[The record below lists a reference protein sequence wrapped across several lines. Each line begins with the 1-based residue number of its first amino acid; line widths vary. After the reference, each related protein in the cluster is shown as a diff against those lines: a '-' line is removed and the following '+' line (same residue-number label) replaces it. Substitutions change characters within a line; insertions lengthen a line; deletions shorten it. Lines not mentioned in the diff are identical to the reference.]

1 MNEGAVLFADVSG
14 STKLYETVGDAVAH
28 STIETLITL
37 MRERTTASRGRVIKT
52 IGDEIMAV
60 FPAPNDAADA
70 AMEMQLGTGEMLPVG
85 GNKLGLRIGFHFGPL
100 VERDGDVFGDT
111 VNLAARLTELA
122 SKGQI
127 ITSRETRDQLSPL
140 LKNSSR
146 RLYAIPVKGKANEVE
161 LYEMLWQTNVE
172 ATQMATRTV
181 VRAKRTS
188 LRIKYHDVDIT
199 LSEERPALLM
209 GRDQSA
215 DLVIRDKMASR
226 SHGKIEQRLDKYVL
240 SDHSANGTFVT
251 VEGEKE
257 ILLRREEFILRGH
270 GMITFG
276 QSRSG
281 TEEVVEYFCE

>member
-1 MNEGAVLFADVSG
+1 MDEGAVLFADVSG

-28 STIETLITL
+28 ATIETLITL

-70 AMEMQLGTGEMLPVG
+70 AMEMQLGTGDMLPVG

-181 VRAKRTS
+181 VMAKRTS
-188 LRIKYHDVDIT
+188 LRVKYHEVDIT
-199 LSEERPALLM
+199 LSEERPALMM
-209 GRDQSA
+209 GRDQAA

-257 ILLRREEFILRGH
+257 ILLRREEFILRSH

-276 QSRSG
+276 QSRAT

>member
-28 STIETLITL
+28 ATIETLITL

-70 AMEMQLGTGEMLPVG
+70 AMEMQIGTGDMLPVG

-188 LRIKYHDVDIT
+188 LRIKYHDIDIT

-251 VEGEKE
+251 VDGEKE

-276 QSRSG
+276 QSRSS

>member
-1 MNEGAVLFADVSG
+1 
-14 STKLYETVGDAVAH
+14 
-28 STIETLITL
+28 
-37 MRERTTASRGRVIKT
+37 
-52 IGDEIMAV
+52 MAV

-70 AMEMQLGTGEMLPVG
+70 AMEMQLGTGDMLPVG

-188 LRIKYHDVDIT
+188 LRIKYHEADIT
-199 LSEERPALLM
+199 LSEERPALMM
-209 GRDQSA
+209 GRDQAA

-257 ILLRREEFILRGH
+257 TLLRREEFILRGR
-270 GMITFG
+270 GVITFG
-276 QSRSG
+276 QSRAS